1 MSGPLLLSKLG
12 ALCSFSFSTLAVK
25 VGWLLE
31 LLDPMLELL
40 LLLLL
45 LLEFA
50 LKSFQGKAMTLSP
63 EPTELLERT
72 ANSTRPD

>member
-12 ALCSFSFSTLAVK
+12 ALCSLSFSTLAVK
-25 VGWLLE
+25 DGWLLE
-31 LLDPMLELL
+31 LLLEKVLELL
-40 LLLLL
+40 LLL
-45 LLEFA
+45 A
-50 LKSFQGKAMTLSP
+50 LAVRSFHGSAITLSP